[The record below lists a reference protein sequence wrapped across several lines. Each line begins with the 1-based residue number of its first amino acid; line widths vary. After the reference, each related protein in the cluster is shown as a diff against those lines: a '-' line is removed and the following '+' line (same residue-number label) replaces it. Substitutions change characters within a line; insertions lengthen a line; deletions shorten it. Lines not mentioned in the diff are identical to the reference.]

1 MSLFAELKRRNVLR
15 AGAAYVAGSWLI
27 LQVVET
33 LAPAFGFGDAAV
45 RAVAIVLAVGFLPVL
60 VVAWAFE
67 WTPEGFKRERE
78 ADQADTVDPAGARR
92 LDRIIMVLLAVAVGY
107 FAIDEFLLEPALEAD
122 RGRSQETRSPAAE
135 PSIAVLPFL
144 DLSPERDE
152 AWFADGIAEELLSLL
167 ARIPEL
173 RVTSRSS
180 AFSFKGQN
188 LAVGEIAER
197 LGVDYVLEGSV
208 RRAGQQLRV
217 TAKLVDAGAD
227 TALWSETWDRTLE
240 DIFAIQ
246 DEIAAAVV
254 DGLKLTLL
262 GDVPQAAPADP
273 RAYAMYLQAVY
284 LAKQTTPRTL
294 SQATELLG
302 RAIEIDPGFA
312 QAYATL
318 ALVYGSQAA
327 DGSRARD
334 EGFQLAREAALRAVA
349 LDPQNVSAFAQLSHI
364 ARDYDGDL
372 AAAAGYMERAL
383 AVAPTDPFVIG
394 NAALLVLAL
403 GRVEESIAL
412 QEYSVARSPVDPRGH
427 FDLSLAYRY
436 ADRLDDAERS
446 GRKAL
451 ELSPDYVGAH
461 YALGVVLLLKGRP
474 SQALIEWEAEGDQAF
489 RVKGRALAYY
499 ALGRQAEA
507 DAALARL
514 IAGWGE
520 RWPSEVAHVYA
531 YRGELDA
538 AFDWLEREYDLYGAG
553 GWGEWRLQR
562 LYDNLRGD
570 PRWHAFLER
579 VHATPEALAAIP
591 FDVPLPPDSG

>member
-15 AGAAYVAGSWLI
+15 AAAAYVAGSWLI

-45 RAVAIVLAVGFLPVL
+45 RTVAIVLAVGLLPVL

-78 ADQADTVDPAGARR
+78 VEHADTVGPSRARR

-107 FAIDEFLLEPALEAD
+107 FAIDEFLLEPAMEAD
-122 RGRSQETRSPAAE
+122 RGRTQETRSSAAE

-144 DLSPERDE
+144 DLSPKRDE

-227 TALWSETWDRTLE
+227 TALWSETWDRTFE

-262 GDVPQAAPADP
+262 GGVPQAAPADP

-403 GRVEESIAL
+403 GRVAESIAL

-514 IAGWGE
+514 IEGWGE

-579 VHATPEALAAIP
+579 VHVTPEALAAIP
-591 FDVPLPPDSG
+591 FEVPLPPDSG